1 MNRSTHH
8 VLGLGMFALLAAIPA
23 GAQAPRTVN
32 TKLETRSATAGLERT
47 VQGIVASQS
56 SPAWI
61 GYAVPMIP
69 SQREICCNNFYGG
82 DADWDG
88 GCGRCRLEHTN
99 DGVTMHSDTP
109 KGGAVP
115 LEGSRN
121 ILVLF
126 RVEEKRVSRIRTF
139 SDDCELDAGG
149 LALIWLTDV
158 RPAESVALLA
168 PYARAGGEEAEHG
181 DRLSHQALAAI
192 ALTSDASADRALESF
207 AAPSQPE
214 RLREQTSF
222 WLGAARGKPG
232 YEALKRM
239 AREDPSERVRDKV
252 TFALSVSREPEAV
265 EEMVRMAK
273 MDSSSHVRGQALFWL
288 AQKAGNK
295 AGAAIRD
302 AIENDPEAEVKKH
315 AVFALSQLPK
325 DQGVPLLIQVA
336 RTNQNASVR
345 KQAMFWLGQSNDPRA
360 LAFFEDVLAH

>member
-1 MNRSTHH
+1 MNRSKHH
-8 VLGLGMFALLAAIPA
+8 VLAIGMFALLAAIPA
-23 GAQAPRTVN
+23 RAQAPRTVN
-32 TKLETRSATAGLERT
+32 TKLETRSAAAGLKRT
-47 VQGIVASQS
+47 VQASAASQS

-69 SQREICCNNFYGG
+69 SQREICCNNSYGE

-88 GCGRCRLEHTN
+88 GCGRCRLERTT
-99 DGVTMHSDTP
+99 DGVTMHDGGS
-109 KGGAVP
+109 KGAVA

-121 ILVLF
+121 ILVLL
-126 RVEEKRVSRIRTF
+126 RVEEKRVNRIRTF

-149 LALIWLTDV
+149 LRLIWLTDA

-192 ALTSDASADRALESF
+192 ALTSDASADRALENF
-207 AAPSQPE
+207 AGPSQPE

-265 EEMVRMAK
+265 EEMIRMAK
-273 MDSSSHVRGQALFWL
+273 MDSSSRVRGQALFWL
-288 AQKAGNK
+288 AQKAGKK
-295 AGAAIRD
+295 AAAAIRD
-302 AIENDPEAEVKKH
+302 AIENDSETEVKKH